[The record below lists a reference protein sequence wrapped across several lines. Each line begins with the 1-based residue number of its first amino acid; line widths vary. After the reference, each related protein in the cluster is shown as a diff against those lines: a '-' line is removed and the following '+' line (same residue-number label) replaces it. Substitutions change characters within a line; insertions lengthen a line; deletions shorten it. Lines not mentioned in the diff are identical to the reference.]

1 MNAHAIPMPILLFLS
16 AVVVIPIIAALFER
30 LLILSGQRKEIS
42 RVIRPTIIVLC
53 WLLTAI
59 NILESVGFEFLSL
72 IRALTVIMGVLL
84 VFIVAYGFGK
94 DVLIGLMLASD
105 SDFQEGVKV
114 EVKDAISIKGHIREI
129 GIMRTKVTS
138 EDGRIYVLP
147 NRTFQNAVFSIMS
160 TRTTG

>member
-1 MNAHAIPMPILLFLS
+1 MPILLFLS

-59 NILESVGFEFLSL
+59 IILESVGFEFLSL